1 MTDSSGSLPIA
12 GWYPDPEDA
21 TQTRWWNGVG
31 WSDHRKPAATATAAP
46 TPPPAAPVVP
56 VVPAATP
63 EAANPYLAPANPYA
77 AQPTPYAT
85 PAAGPYSAAPYA
97 AAPATSNGIA
107 LAGFIVALVGLLL
120 GIAAVV
126 GLILS
131 IVGFQRANRM
141 IAAGNAVGS
150 RRGLALAGI
159 IIASVALLLSLLV
172 GVANVADLTANF

>member
-21 TQTRWWNGVG
+21 TQTRWWNGVS
-31 WSDHRKPAATATAAP
+31 WSDHRQPATPAAAAEP
-46 TPPPAAPVVP
+46 
-56 VVPAATP
+56 PAATP
-63 EAANPYLAPANPYA
+63 AAAAPVNPYA
-77 AQPTPYAT
+77 AQAVPTSTPYT
-85 PAAGPYSAAPYA
+85 MPQAGPYAAAPYV
-97 AAPATSNGIA
+97 AAPATSNAIA

-141 IAAGNAVGS
+141 IASGVTVGS
-150 RRGLALAGI
+150 RRDLALAGI
-159 IIASVALLLSLLV
+159 IIAGVAMLLGLV
-172 GVANVADLTANF
+172 VGIANVADLSNSF